1 MKKLARLIKL
11 ASFERRPSLDLS
23 LRQARIIL
31 LNREKSR
38 QTEPSP
44 IANYRVSA
52 AQFGKLIKGCDDEKT
67 YRSANGY
74 NSDCLQ
80 RAEHNGQ

>member
-1 MKKLARLIKL
+1 MKTLARLIIL
-11 ASFERRPSLDLS
+11 AGFERQPGLDLS
-23 LRQARIIL
+23 LRQARIIP

-67 YRSANGY
+67 YRTGSGS